1 MCLCSVI
8 SMLLIAFSAVEVMT
22 VSSMVLVLSVS
33 FVSTFLSSLHG
44 HQDKYKEYKIMKN
57 AF

>member
-1 MCLCSVI
+1 
-8 SMLLIAFSAVEVMT
+8 MLLIAFSAVEVMT